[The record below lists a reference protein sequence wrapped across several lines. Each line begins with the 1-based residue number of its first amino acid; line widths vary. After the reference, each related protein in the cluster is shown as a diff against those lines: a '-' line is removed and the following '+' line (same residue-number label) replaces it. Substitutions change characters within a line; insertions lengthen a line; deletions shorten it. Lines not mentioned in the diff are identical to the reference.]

1 MGVKLDVVNCLLS
14 YGLKKPAKLW
24 RYLKFGYVCGT
35 EVCVNEQ
42 YKVAY
47 VVNPKVAS
55 TSILEMLSG
64 VNREELQK
72 QGVDISEIRRRI
84 RTTPVTSYA
93 QLWELQERGYFVFT
107 FVRNPYER
115 AISFYK
121 NKFRDEGGPFLK
133 PVLFAERCGFEKCRG
148 FEDVIKQVIQTPS
161 SIGDAHFIPQT
172 DVLYGKTSGFEFDF
186 IGHLENFEK
195 DYRVL
200 SGKVGG
206 LPEVKK
212 RNTTVQSKSID
223 VDEWFSPALKA
234 EFYKKFN
241 KDFSRLGY
249 GSEL

>member
-1 MGVKLDVVNCLLS
+1 MNFQYMKCLIG
-14 YGLKKPAKLW
+14 YALKKPIKLW
-24 RYLKFGYVCGT
+24 RFIKFGYVCGT

-64 VNREELQK
+64 VNREQLQE
-72 QGVDISEIRRRI
+72 QGVDISEIRKRLQ
-84 RTTPVTSYA
+84 TTPVTSYN
-93 QLWELQERGYFVFT
+93 QLRELQERGYLVFT

-121 NKFRDEGGPFLK
+121 NKFRDEGGLFLK

-172 DVLYGKTSGFEFDF
+172 DVLYGKTSDFDFDF
-186 IGHLENFEK
+186 IGRLERFEQ
-195 DYRVL
+195 DYQVL

-212 RNTTVQSKSID
+212 RNTTVESKSID
-223 VDEWFSPALKA
+223 VDAWFSPALKA
-234 EFYKKFN
+234 EFYKRFN
-241 KDFSRLGY
+241 EDFNRFNY
-249 GSEL
+249 PDDC